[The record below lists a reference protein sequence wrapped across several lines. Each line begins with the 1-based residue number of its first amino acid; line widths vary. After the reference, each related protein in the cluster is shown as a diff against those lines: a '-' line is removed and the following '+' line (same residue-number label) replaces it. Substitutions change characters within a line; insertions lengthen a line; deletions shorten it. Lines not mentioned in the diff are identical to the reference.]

1 VTQPRHVPPEEVLHS
16 ARAGA
21 EWAWARI
28 YNELAPELLGYLR
41 AHGAADPED
50 LAGEVFL
57 QVVRGLPGFTGR
69 WADFRAW
76 TFTIARRRLIDDLRR
91 GRRRPVQVAPADVM
105 QRAAGTGGDV
115 CEDAHSRMADA
126 SVRAAIDQ
134 LPPDQRSVLL
144 LRILGDLTIE
154 QIADAVGKRPGAV
167 KALQRRGL
175 HRLEEAYPLERPQRS
190 RH

>member
-1 VTQPRHVPPEEVLHS
+1 
-16 ARAGA
+16 
-21 EWAWARI
+21 
-28 YNELAPELLGYLR
+28 
-41 AHGAADPED
+41 
-50 LAGEVFL
+50 
-57 QVVRGLPGFTGR
+57 
-69 WADFRAW
+69 
-76 TFTIARRRLIDDLRR
+76 
-91 GRRRPVQVAPADVM
+91 
-105 QRAAGTGGDV
+105 
-115 CEDAHSRMADA
+115 MADA